1 MAVTKTPLQAVPQAY
16 SNVLTGIIDQLNSG
30 KLGSLDN
37 PEEVTEFL

>member
-16 SNVLTGIIDQLNSG
+16 SNVLTGIINQLNSRQSG
-30 KLGSLDN
+30 TLDN